1 MHNKNINNT
10 KLQKDVDYQF
20 ENMLNLRICRTCF
33 ELFGTIYL
41 EDRQLVWQR
50 CTCNYISEDNWLV
63 GKGKYKMGYDYNRL
77 YETCY
82 CCGLRVIHCGSRWS
96 SFYCSYCR
104 EKIINLNKVAGQC
117 IVPIGRHSIMNGIF
131 MDRSAITHQND
142 QAIDSFVQSINR
154 TTNLIELTYENKKKI
169 LERQIALTGLAEDG
183 YVADFIELVNDL
195 NDINKLR
202 DEAFYDLLAHLT
214 GKSIDELKA
223 LLVNHAVYT
232 VNR

>member
-1 MHNKNINNT
+1 
-10 KLQKDVDYQF
+10 
-20 ENMLNLRICRTCF
+20 
-33 ELFGTIYL
+33 
-41 EDRQLVWQR
+41 
-50 CTCNYISEDNWLV
+50 
-63 GKGKYKMGYDYNRL
+63 
-77 YETCY
+77 
-82 CCGLRVIHCGSRWS
+82 
-96 SFYCSYCR
+96 
-104 EKIINLNKVAGQC
+104 
-117 IVPIGRHSIMNGIF
+117 MNGIF

-183 YVADFIELVNDL
+183 SVADFIELVNDL